1 MKKVNLQTQILQV
14 LQDNLKEGG
23 FGLSITEIAKSV
35 YGNGY
40 IRKTSFELE
49 KTIRQRMGI
58 VCELAASNGITVFAQ
73 RKSTNPKTPEIKSR
87 IACWCVYNPE
97 ILGMNEALTVELLYK
112 KRNGEARTASFHRLL
127 TTAKEQNA
135 LAPEKV
141 KELESHL
148 Q

>member
-1 MKKVNLQTQILQV
+1 MKKVNLQSQILQV
-14 LQDNLKEGG
+14 LQDNGKEGSS
-23 FGLSITEIAKSV
+23 GLSVTEIAKSV

-40 IRKTSFELE
+40 IRKTAFELE

-73 RKSTNPKTPEIKSR
+73 RKSCNPKTPEIKSR

-97 ILGMNEALTVELLYK
+97 ILGMNEALTDELLYK
-112 KRNGEARTASFHRLL
+112 KHNGEARTASFHRLL
-127 TTAKEQNA
+127 TTAKEKGAIESNK
-135 LAPEKV
+135 L
-141 KELESHL
+141 KELELH